1 MLEIERFSGAYRVRR
16 LSDADVPDILK
27 ICEGNPILYRFCGY
41 APSAERVRMDM
52 RVAPPGIPP
61 ERKHY
66 VGLFD
71 GDALVAVLDVI
82 DGFPRADVAFIGF
95 FMMNPAR
102 QGRGVGSAIIAELC
116 AYLKR
121 AGMAEAHLAINKGNP
136 QATRFWTKNGFVIKR
151 EVEREHERDIVLYAV
166 RAL

>member
-1 MLEIERFSGAYRVRR
+1 MMDIEQFSNAYRVRR
-16 LSDADVPDILK
+16 LSDADIPAILT
-27 ICEGNPILYRFCGY
+27 ICEGNPILYRYCGY
-41 APSAERVRMDM
+41 PPSEERVRMDM
-52 RVAPPGIPP
+52 HIAPQGIPM

-71 GDALVAVLDVI
+71 GDALVAILDVI

-102 QGRGVGSAIIAELC
+102 QGQGVGSAIIDTLC

-121 AGMAEAHLAINKGNP
+121 AGMAEAHLVINKGNP
-136 QATRFWTKNGFVIKR
+136 QATHFWTKNGFAVTR
-151 EVEREHERDIVLYAV
+151 EVKRAQEHDVVLYAE